1 MTRVVPSA
9 VAISAGAL
17 RVHVRAEGQMRVDV
31 GK

>member
-1 MTRVVPSA
+1 MTR
-9 VAISAGAL
+9 AISAGAL